1 MRLSS
6 RRRQH
11 VRLAPARA
19 SSAGTTITVI
29 RVGGKGRRRRVSR
42 TGRREGGGGWED
54 REEGK
59 EAGLASSTTGN
70 SAG

>member
-1 MRLSS
+1 
-6 RRRQH
+6 
-11 VRLAPARA
+11 VR
-19 SSAGTTITVI
+19 GE
-29 RVGGKGRRRRVSR
+29 GRRRRVSR